1 MTGQTYK
8 HYTQTETPKQH
19 RDRQTY
25 RLTIIKQRQTDTHAE
40 KTKMDRLTMKGHTN
54 TLMTNRHKT
63 HTQADKQ
70 A

>member
-25 RLTIIKQRQTDTHAE
+25 RLKIIKHRQTNMQ
-40 KTKMDRLTMKGHTN
+40 KKKMDRLTMKGHTN
-54 TLMTNRHKT
+54 THMTNRHKT